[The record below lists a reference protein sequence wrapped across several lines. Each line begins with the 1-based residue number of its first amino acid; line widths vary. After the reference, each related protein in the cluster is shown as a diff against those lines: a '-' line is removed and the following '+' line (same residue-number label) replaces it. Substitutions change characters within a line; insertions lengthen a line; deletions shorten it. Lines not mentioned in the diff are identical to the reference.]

1 MFMRTARH
9 GKLIPGTILMGA
21 LVMLLSDIL
30 SQLPG
35 SEKIL
40 PINAVTSLWGI
51 PVVVWLIFRQK
62 SIGNL

>member
-1 MFMRTARH
+1 
-9 GKLIPGTILMGA
+9 MGA

-40 PINAVTSLWGI
+40 PINAVTSLLGI